1 MVIETRAL
9 FNIGKNYCKLLNF
22 LEDNQIQYYENDKF
36 DEIVIDLEE
45 YSHAP
50 DLKKSIITKLYSSNF
65 ISFDEWE
72 TLNRQNI
79 NTLLFWR

>member
-9 FNIGKNYCKLLNF
+9 FNIGKNYCKLINL
-22 LEDNQIQYYENDKF
+22 LEENNIQYYENEKF
-36 DEIVIDLEE
+36 DEIVIDLDE
-45 YSHAP
+45 YSHTL
-50 DLKKSIITKLYSSNF
+50 DLKKSIITKLYSANF

-72 TLNRQNI
+72 ALNRQNI

>member
-1 MVIETRAL
+1 MIIEKRAL
-9 FNIGKNYCKLLNF
+9 FNIGKNYCKLITWLD
-22 LEDNQIQYYENDKF
+22 EHSIQYFENEKY

-45 YSHAP
+45 YSHTP
-50 DLKKSIITKLYSSNF
+50 DLKKSIVTKLYSGNF

-72 TLNRQNI
+72 ILNKQNI